1 MKTVILLALLI
12 VGCEKQVRED
22 SHNEIQWGN
31 DLDSALTI
39 ASNPNKIIMID
50 FMAEWCPPCQKMD
63 NETFSDENIIKKS
76 NEFIP
81 IRIDV
86 DKQQDIAKEYNGNAR
101 KYGGAGIPNILFLD
115 KNKNIIKKSNEF
127 ILVRIDVD
135 KQQNIA
141 EEYNGNA
148 RKYGGI
154 GIPNILFLDKE
165 KKIIRHIVGFHDVDQ
180 LMGIMDSVLMKL

>member
-1 MKTVILLALLI
+1 MIRRLIILLLI
-12 VGCEKQVRED
+12 VGCGEKVGE
-22 SHNEIQWGN
+22 NNPNGIKWGDN
-31 DLDSALTI
+31 LDSAFAI
-39 ASNPNKIIMID
+39 ASKSNKIIMID
-50 FMAEWCPPCQKMD
+50 FMAEWCPPCKKMD
-63 NETFSDENIIKKS
+63 NKTFSNTNIIKKT

-86 DKQQDIAKEYNGNAR
+86 DKQKD
-101 KYGGAGIPNILFLD
+101 
-115 KNKNIIKKSNEF
+115 
-127 ILVRIDVD
+127 
-135 KQQNIA
+135 IA

-165 KKIIRHIVGFHDVDQ
+165 KNIIRQIVGFHNVDQ

>member
-1 MKTVILLALLI
+1 MKKLLLIALLI
-12 VGCEKQVRED
+12 VGCKKQVSED
-22 SHNEIQWGN
+22 NHNGIKWGN
-31 DLDSALTI
+31 NLDSALTL
-39 ASNPNKIIMID
+39 ASNSNKFIMID
-50 FMAEWCPPCQKMD
+50 FMAEWCPPCKEMD
-63 NETFSDENIIKKS
+63 KNTFSNTNIIKKS

-81 IRIDV
+81 
-86 DKQQDIAKEYNGNAR
+86 
-101 KYGGAGIPNILFLD
+101 
-115 KNKNIIKKSNEF
+115 
-127 ILVRIDVD
+127 VRIDVD

-148 RKYGGI
+148 KKYGGI

>member
-1 MKTVILLALLI
+1 MIRRLIILLLI
-12 VGCEKQVRED
+12 VGGEDQV
-22 SHNEIQWGN
+22 SKNNGIKWKN
-31 DLDSALTI
+31 NLDSAFAI
-39 ASNPNKIIMID
+39 ASKSNKLIMID
-50 FMAEWCPPCQKMD
+50 FMAEWCPPCKEMD
-63 NETFSDENIIKKS
+63 KKTFSNTNIIIKS
-76 NEFIP
+76 DKFIP
-81 IRIDV
+81 
-86 DKQQDIAKEYNGNAR
+86 
-101 KYGGAGIPNILFLD
+101 
-115 KNKNIIKKSNEF
+115 
-127 ILVRIDVD
+127 VRIDVD

>member
-1 MKTVILLALLI
+1 MKKLLLIILLI
-12 VGCEKQVRED
+12 VGCEKQVSDD
-22 SHNEIQWGN
+22 SRHGIQWGN
-31 DLDSALTI
+31 NLDSAFTI
-39 ASNPNKIIMID
+39 ASNSNKIIMID
-50 FMAEWCPPCQKMD
+50 FMAEWCPPCKKMD
-63 NETFSDENIIKKS
+63 KNTFSNTNIIKKS

-81 IRIDV
+81 
-86 DKQQDIAKEYNGNAR
+86 
-101 KYGGAGIPNILFLD
+101 
-115 KNKNIIKKSNEF
+115 
-127 ILVRIDVD
+127 VRIDVD

>member
-1 MKTVILLALLI
+1 MLRRLTILLLI
-12 VGCEKQVRED
+12 VGCEKQINED
-22 SHNEIQWGN
+22 SRHGIQWGN
-31 DLDSALTI
+31 NLDSAFTI
-39 ASNPNKIIMID
+39 ASNSNKIIMID
-50 FMAEWCPPCQKMD
+50 FMAEWCPPCKEMD
-63 NETFSDENIIKKS
+63 KKTFSNTNIIKKS

-81 IRIDV
+81 I
-86 DKQQDIAKEYNGNAR
+86 
-101 KYGGAGIPNILFLD
+101 
-115 KNKNIIKKSNEF
+115 
-127 ILVRIDVD
+127 RIDVD

-165 KKIIRHIVGFHDVDQ
+165 KKIIRHIVGFHDVNQ

>member
-1 MKTVILLALLI
+1 MKKLLLALLI
-12 VGCEKQVRED
+12 IGCGEKVHED
-22 SHNEIQWGN
+22 SHNKIKWGN
-31 DLDSALTI
+31 NLDSALTL
-39 ASNPNKIIMID
+39 ASNSNKLIMID
-50 FMAEWCPPCQKMD
+50 FMAEWCPPCKEMD
-63 NETFSDENIIKKS
+63 KKIFSNTNIIKKS

-81 IRIDV
+81 
-86 DKQQDIAKEYNGNAR
+86 
-101 KYGGAGIPNILFLD
+101 
-115 KNKNIIKKSNEF
+115 
-127 ILVRIDVD
+127 VRIDVD

>member
-1 MKTVILLALLI
+1 MIFRLTILLLI

-22 SHNEIQWGN
+22 SHIGIQWGN
-31 DLDSALTI
+31 NLDSALTI
-39 ASNPNKIIMID
+39 ASNLNKIIMID

-63 NETFSDENIIKKS
+63 KKTFSNINIINKS

-81 IRIDV
+81 
-86 DKQQDIAKEYNGNAR
+86 
-101 KYGGAGIPNILFLD
+101 
-115 KNKNIIKKSNEF
+115 
-127 ILVRIDVD
+127 VRIDVD

-165 KKIIRHIVGFHDVDQ
+165 KNVIRHVVGFHDVYE
-180 LMGIMDSVLMKL
+180 LIGIMDSVLMQL